1 VSGRAGLGEIE
12 LAYDEMGDGASSVVF
27 AHGLGGSAHGWR
39 AQLAAGAER
48 GYRAIAYDAR
58 GAGRSSKPAGPY
70 SIELWADDLIR
81 LCDELGLERVA
92 LVGHSVGTMVAE
104 HAALRLGERVWALAL
119 LGGALEWPA
128 PTRAALEE
136 RARLARAGRMDE
148 IAEAVALTGLTEA
161 FRREL
166 PAVHGLLVALIG
178 ANDPASY
185 AEAALATARGSM
197 VNPGHLACPGLAF
210 AGEHDA
216 VGPPSEAEAIAA
228 AIPSCELAILPGVA
242 HWCQIEA
249 PASVNDLLF
258 GFLERADSPS

>member
-1 VSGRAGLGEIE
+1 MSGTVTLGELE
-12 LAYDEMGDGASSVVF
+12 LAYDEIGDGSAAVVF
-27 AHGLGGSAHGWR
+27 AHGLGGSAYGWR
-39 AQLAAGAER
+39 AQLAGGAER

-58 GAGRSSKPAGPY
+58 GAGRSSKPPGPY
-70 SIELWADDLIR
+70 SVELWADDLIG
-81 LCDELGLERVA
+81 LCDQLGLERVA

-104 HAALRLGERVWALAL
+104 HAALRLGERAWALAL

-128 PTRAALEE
+128 PTQAALEE

-166 PAVHGLLVALIG
+166 PAVHGLLVGLIA
-178 ANDPASY
+178 ANHPASY
-185 AEAALATARGSM
+185 ADAALATARGGM
-197 VNPGHLACPGLAF
+197 VDPGHLACPALAF

-216 VGPPSEAEAIAA
+216 VGPPGEAAAIAA
-228 AIPSCELAILPGVA
+228 AIPSCELEIVPGVA

-249 PASVNDLLF
+249 PGSVNDLLF
-258 GFLERADSPS
+258 GFLERANSPS